1 MANAELKALHEA
13 RVARLAANP
22 SHSEVV
28 LGEGDSLTRVKL
40 VEVPAPQLFAQKLF
54 VACGLGRVEKGGG
67 GWRKVEDGWR
77 RVNKGP
83 RHTPCLAPVSSS

>member
-40 VEVPAPQLFAQKLF
+40 VEVPARQLF
-54 VACGLGRVEKGGG
+54 VAFGLGKSGERWRIGGG
-67 GWRKVEDGWR
+67 GWRKVEDG
-77 RVNKGP
+77 
-83 RHTPCLAPVSSS
+83 